1 MLGLMTEATTPDSD
15 SLRDLVVA
23 CALLEEDEYDESI
36 LAHLVRAYVSVRNEE
51 LYDDNDDLRL
61 MFDEAGEPHNH
72 IQHPSSGICG

>member
-1 MLGLMTEATTPDSD
+1 MSKYKFGREQ
-15 SLRDLVVA
+15 LV
-23 CALLEEDEYDESI
+23 EM
-36 LAHLVRAYVSVRNEE
+36 